1 MKKTIKQASSTA
13 GILGELFT
21 FLWKRKR
28 WWLTPIILVLLLVGF
43 LIFLAESTAVAPFIY
58 TLF

>member
-1 MKKTIKQASSTA
+1 MHKTIKQAGSTA

-21 FLWKRKR
+21 FLWKQKR
-28 WWLTPIILVLLLVGF
+28 WWLMPIVLVLLLVGF